1 MESFDGFTEAVVI
14 AGDAVTEWL
23 RDVLRDVGSGLV
35 GVAAP
40 CNVDDKRVAGDIEPE
55 LAEWS
60 EREVFAFK
68 DAVKVR
74 MPAASK
80 RLRFHFTDDAST
92 GDFLIP
98 ELRTAEF
105 GEGGVELVDALF
117 EREVG
122 GPDGD
127 SQEAVLTRAEKT
139 GDVASDHAG
148 PEGGTRLA
156 ESVSAMVRSDGYSV
170 GILLVTNDPGVLAA
184 SLETAEPPRMGE
196 Y

>member
-1 MESFDGFTEAVVI
+1 VKSVDSFAEAVVI

-35 GVAAP
+35 GVAAE
-40 CNVDDKRVAGDIEPE
+40 CNVDDERVAGDIEPE

-60 EREVFAFK
+60 EREIFAFN

-74 MPAASK
+74 MPAATD
-80 RLRFHFTDDAST
+80 RLGLDLADDATSS
-92 GDFLIP
+92 DFLIP
-98 ELRTAEF
+98 ERRTAEF
-105 GEGGVELVDALF
+105 GERGVELVDALF

-122 GPDGD
+122 SLDGD
-127 SQEAVLTRAEKT
+127 GKEAVLTRAQET

-170 GILLVTNDPGVLAA
+170 GILLVANDPGVLAA